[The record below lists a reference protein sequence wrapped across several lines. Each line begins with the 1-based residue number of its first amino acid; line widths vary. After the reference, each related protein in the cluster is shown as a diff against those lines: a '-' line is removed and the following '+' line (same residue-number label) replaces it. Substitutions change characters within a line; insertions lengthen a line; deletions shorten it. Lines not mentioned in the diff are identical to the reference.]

1 MATRVYPSLAVPAYR
16 LLWLGMAPSL
26 LAFHMGVVAGGYA
39 AVTLTGSAFIVGL
52 VGGAWGIPVAL
63 SPFAGGAAA
72 DHRSRRRIMVAS
84 HLAVAGSAGVIALLF
99 LTQTLTWWAL
109 VIHGLVLGV
118 TLSFLTPARIAY
130 SIDAVEHRLVANTMA
145 AFFFISQFIA
155 IVGPAAAGV
164 LLRLP
169 VVGIGWTYVVIG
181 CLYVVAAIV
190 HSRLPETPTISN
202 GPVNGAVTTW
212 GQVRG
217 GIAFA
222 LSNPPLPKLLGLTAL
237 IAFGGMA
244 YVYVLPIFTAQTLR
258 AGPEELG
265 LLVAAGGVGGL
276 MAALA
281 DSVFSQ
287 PRHLRLA
294 QRFAVFGLGLG
305 LLAFGTARSVWVAMA
320 WVGLIGFCF
329 TTGLIANSSLLM
341 THPDAKRFRGR
352 LASLYQVAI
361 ALGPIGA
368 VPIGLLADGV
378 GPNLAVSLVGMAVL
392 VAAALSTR
400 NRMSVSSSSPLGDQP

>member
-1 MATRVYPSLAVPAYR
+1 MATRIYPSLAVPAYR
-16 LLWLGMAPSL
+16 LLWLGMVPSL
-26 LAFHMGVVAGGYA
+26 LAFHIGVVAGGYA

-52 VGGAWGIPVAL
+52 VGGAWGVPVAL
-63 SPFAGGAAA
+63 IPFAGGAAA

-84 HLAVAGSAGVIALLF
+84 HLAVAGSAGLIALLF

-130 SIDAVEHRLVANTMA
+130 SIDAVEDRLVANTMA

-155 IVGPAAAGV
+155 IVGSAAAGV
-164 LLRLP
+164 FLRLP

-181 CLYVVAAIV
+181 WLYVVAAIV
-190 HSRLPETPTISN
+190 HSRLPETPRNSN
-202 GPVNGAVTTW
+202 GPVTTW

-217 GIAFA
+217 GIAFV

-237 IAFGGMA
+237 IALGGMA
-244 YVYVLPIFTAQTLR
+244 YVYVLPIFTDQTLR

-281 DSVFSQ
+281 DSAFSR

-294 QRFAVFGLGLG
+294 QRLAIFGLGSG
-305 LLAFGTARSVWVAMA
+305 LVAFGTARSVWVAMA

-329 TTGLIANSSLLM
+329 TTALIANSSLLM
-341 THPDAKRFRGR
+341 THPDAERFRGR
-352 LASLYQVAI
+352 LAGLYQVAV

-368 VPIGLLADGV
+368 IPVGLLADGV
-378 GPNLAVSLVGMAVL
+378 GPNLAVSLVGAAVL

-400 NRMSVSSSSPLGDQP
+400 NPMSVPSSSPSDDRP